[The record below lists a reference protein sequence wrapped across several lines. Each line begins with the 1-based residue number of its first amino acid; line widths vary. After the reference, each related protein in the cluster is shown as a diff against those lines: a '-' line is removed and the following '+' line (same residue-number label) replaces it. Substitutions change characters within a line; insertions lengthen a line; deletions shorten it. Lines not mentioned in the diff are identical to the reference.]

1 MGGAAKNRTGAI
13 FHQHEIGDMHW
24 QGDGLVKRM
33 NRPYA
38 SIKAALFSCFNRGFR
53 CTKLGAFGDKIGG
66 GLIGFT
72 NFLGKWVIGSY
83 GNK

>member
-13 FHQHEIGDMHW
+13 FHQHEIGDMHR

-33 NRPYA
+33 NRPEA
-38 SIKAALFSCFNRGFR
+38 SIKAALFSCFNRRFR
-53 CTKLGAFGDKIGG
+53 GTKFGAFGNKIGG
-66 GLIGFT
+66 GPIGFA
-72 NFLGKWVIGSY
+72 NILGKRVIGGH